1 MLKITQ
7 TPPDTVEIQK
17 SFSLCGIADPIDAGK
32 SLILTIDN
40 QLTVT
45 GPTVTSSGTWKID
58 LAFKQSGYHRLLI
71 VLENQKIEL
80 TISVVNELINQPM
93 GDILAF
99 YLGQQPDSRG
109 RMIEDIW
116 SWEYGKLEFT
126 HDYIQWLFPLWKRSK
141 YNRNAPV
148 LTEEVV
154 TAFLNDKSLR
164 LRLFKSFK
172 VMLKFYGLQCSKW
185 DSPSIEVSKSDEYEL
200 RKKQWINPRNHNY
213 LRITRILTSLR
224 ILGLS
229 DYAFGFF
236 NCLSEIYSEFSQII
250 GTETYEFWQKAVYC
264 Y

>member
-7 TPPDTVEIQK
+7 TPPDVVEAQK
-17 SFSLCGIADPIDAGK
+17 TFSVSGIADSADAGK

-40 QLTVT
+40 QLTIT

-58 LAFKQSGYHRLLI
+58 LAFKQIGYHRLLI
-71 VLENQKIEL
+71 ALEGEQIEL
-80 TISVVNELINQPM
+80 IVTVVNELMNQPT

-99 YLGQQPDSRG
+99 YSGQQPDSRG

-116 SWEYGKLEFT
+116 SWDYAKLEST
-126 HDYIQWLFPLWKRSK
+126 HDYIQWLFPLRERSK
-141 YNRNAPV
+141 FNRNAPV
-148 LTEEVV
+148 LTDEVV
-154 TAFLNDKSLR
+154 AAFKSDKNLR

-185 DSPSIEVSKSDEYEL
+185 DNPEIEVSKSDEYES
-200 RKKQWINPRNHNY
+200 RKGEWINPRNHNY

-229 DYAFGFF
+229 NYALSFF
-236 NCLSEIYSEFSQII
+236 NCLAQIYSLESQNI
-250 GTETYEFWQKAVYC
+250 GTETYNFWRKAVDE
-264 Y
+264 